1 MRFSKKDP
9 TILRQSGKTDK
20 LKQKQKHKENKMA
33 NQYRTNFVDKVI
45 ADLDADV
52 HVDLDRLNTAIQ
64 YLDSAQ
70 EVLERK
76 AERLVAK
83 EMKDLQKANKEAD
96 QQLSEEEL
104 EEVEQELTE

>member
-1 MRFSKKDP
+1 
-9 TILRQSGKTDK
+9 
-20 LKQKQKHKENKMA
+20 MA
-33 NQYRTNFVDKVI
+33 NQYRTNFVNKVI
-45 ADLDADV
+45 ADLDDEV

-83 EMKDLQKANKEAD
+83 EMKDLQKANKAVD

-104 EEVEQELTE
+104 EEVEQELTK

>member
-1 MRFSKKDP
+1 
-9 TILRQSGKTDK
+9 
-20 LKQKQKHKENKMA
+20 MA

-45 ADLDADV
+45 ADMDADV

-83 EMKDLQKANKEAD
+83 EMKDLQKANKAVD

-104 EEVEQELTE
+104 EEVEQELTKQFDQLTNNERAMCRQITERQS

>member
-1 MRFSKKDP
+1 
-9 TILRQSGKTDK
+9 
-20 LKQKQKHKENKMA
+20 MA

-45 ADLDADV
+45 ADMDADV

-83 EMKDLQKANKEAD
+83 EMKELQKANKAVD

-104 EEVEQELTE
+104 EEVEQELTK

>member
-1 MRFSKKDP
+1 
-9 TILRQSGKTDK
+9 
-20 LKQKQKHKENKMA
+20 MA
-33 NQYRTNFVDKVI
+33 NQYREHFVNKVI

-52 HVDLDRLNTAIQ
+52 HVELDRLNTAIQ
-64 YLDSAQ
+64 YLDSASA
-70 EVLERK
+70 VLERK
-76 AERLVAK
+76 AERLIAK

>member
-1 MRFSKKDP
+1 
-9 TILRQSGKTDK
+9 
-20 LKQKQKHKENKMA
+20 MA

-45 ADLDADV
+45 ADMDADV

-83 EMKDLQKANKEAD
+83 EMKDLQKANKAVD

-104 EEVEQELTE
+104 EEVEQELTK

>member
-1 MRFSKKDP
+1 
-9 TILRQSGKTDK
+9 
-20 LKQKQKHKENKMA
+20 MA

-52 HVDLDRLNTAIQ
+52 HVELDRLNTAIQ
-64 YLDSAQ
+64 YLDSASA
-70 EVLERK
+70 VLERK

-83 EMKDLQKANKEAD
+83 EMKDLQKANKEVD

>member
-1 MRFSKKDP
+1 
-9 TILRQSGKTDK
+9 
-20 LKQKQKHKENKMA
+20 MA

-45 ADLDADV
+45 ADMDADV

-70 EVLERK
+70 VVLERK

-83 EMKDLQKANKEAD
+83 EMKDLQKANKEVD